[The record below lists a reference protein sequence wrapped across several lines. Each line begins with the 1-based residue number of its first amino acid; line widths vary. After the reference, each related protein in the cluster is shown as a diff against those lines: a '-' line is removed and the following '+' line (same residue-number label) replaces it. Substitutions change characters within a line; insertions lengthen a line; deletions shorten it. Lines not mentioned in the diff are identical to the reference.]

1 MEIQETD
8 KPFAIVLLGVKLAEQ
23 IFRLLDMYPTF
34 ISKPE
39 MIEHL
44 NVINSSLSWTL
55 STKAFSDFRAS
66 YQGVHIENKIIPDT
80 LRKMAA
86 LSEVHFQGKETN
98 YEMLLTLARD
108 EGLERIYNR
117 IYEIRCFDCKF
128 PRPDYGAAVAAF
140 DNLSLNLSE
149 DDWIGRLFL
158 EEKNVYPQRFFFLF
172 TRYWRAYSSLL
183 QDRGRLQAPLKP
195 DPLSRFLAELR
206 ERIQFCLAGIEDTK
220 FDFDDRER
228 SLIDECLELSPE
240 KSKDFP
246 NEWKSYGLEI
256 LSEAQ
261 YYIEERATWDLW
273 DMEWLPPLTE
283 EEQIFLNSLEKAE
296 KDYLQTATSH
306 YQNAKEQYTPMAYI
320 FKVETELRALIK
332 EVFIK
337 KFGASKWLEEIHR
350 SIGEESYTNA
360 ISTMKRRSVA
370 SYDEILNFTYF
381 KDLQRIINSHWPLF
395 QDRFTCNRKEF
406 NSLLSPIIKARNEE
420 AHSRPENLW
429 PYIEKCRTIV
439 LCHDL
444 LSKLKKNLQ

>member
-1 MEIQETD
+1 
-8 KPFAIVLLGVKLAEQ
+8 
-23 IFRLLDMYPTF
+23 MYPTF

-98 YEMLLTLARD
+98 FEMLLTLARD
-108 EGLERIYNR
+108 EELERIYNR

-128 PRPDYGAAVAAF
+128 PRPDYGAAAAAF
-140 DNLSLNLSE
+140 DNLRLNLSE
-149 DDWIGRLFL
+149 DDLVTKLVLWSNDDPHS
-158 EEKNVYPQRFFFLF
+158 KRFFFLF

-183 QDRGRLQAPLKP
+183 QDRGRLQTPLKP

-206 ERIQFCLAGIEDTK
+206 TRIQFCLDELEIEGKGIGDT
-220 FDFDDRER
+220 R

-246 NEWKSYGLEI
+246 NEWKSHGLEI

-261 YYIEERATWDLW
+261 YYIEELATLDLW
-273 DMEWLPPLTE
+273 EMEWLPPLTE

-306 YQNAKEQYTPMAYI
+306 YQNAEEQHTPISYI

-350 SIGEESYTNA
+350 SIGEESYINA

-370 SYDEILNFTYF
+370 SYDEILNYTYF
-381 KDLQRIINSHWPLF
+381 KDLQRVINSHWPLF
-395 QDRFTCNRKEF
+395 QDRFTCKRKEF

-420 AHSRPENLW
+420 AHSRPET
-429 PYIEKCRTIV
+429 YIEKCRTIV

-444 LSKLKKNLQ
+444 LSKLKKNLQQS